1 MGEQAYAFA
10 DICQHQTFFRAM
22 TLPYADRHPAVVL
35 EQSNNSRSGVPLMA
49 DLRRLMNAGK
59 LARLEGKMLSKLS
72 LAIVLSASFGFAQV
86 AVVGGTATTA
96 GPAMATVPVSAANAP
111 LISTPDIALPGSGS
125 AVGAPI
131 SAAAANDSRS
141 SSGPSVY
148 NPNGAA
154 FAVAEPASSNL
165 AAIPSSSNAATSTTT
180 PASGAAATPTEPFEN
195 GIQHFESGL
204 PNTSNQTQSL
214 GQIARAYRSHRPQD
228 VKSFN
233 NDSIAELN
241 ARGVRTGNLG
251 PETSTVVAGSQ
262 SATQPAQSANAGT
275 LMAQNQAP
283 ALPQSDQSQAA
294 PSTSPSSSSSTAWQ
308 QRHKTSEQSPTPSAQ
323 STGAT
328 QPQSSSAQNTPAANE
343 NTAKTQTPTLP
354 QTGSPLPLLLLLG
367 GLGVVGGLVYWLRR

>member
-1 MGEQAYAFA
+1 M
-10 DICQHQTFFRAM
+10 FR
-22 TLPYADRHPAVVL
+22 
-35 EQSNNSRSGVPLMA
+35 
-49 DLRRLMNAGK
+49 
-59 LARLEGKMLSKLS
+59 KLS
-72 LAIVLSASFGFAQV
+72 LAVALSASFSFAQV

-96 GPAMATVPVSAANAP
+96 GPTMATVPVSAANAP

-125 AVGAPI
+125 AMGAPI

-141 SSGPSVY
+141 TSGPSVY
-148 NPNGAA
+148 NPNGAG
-154 FAVAEPASSNL
+154 FATPEPAPSNL
-165 AAIPSSSNAATSTTT
+165 AAIPNAANSATSTST
-180 PASGAAATPTEPFEN
+180 SATATEPFEN

-204 PNTSNQTQSL
+204 PNTSKATQSL
-214 GQIARAYRSHRPQD
+214 GQVARAYRSHRPQD

-251 PETSTVVAGSQ
+251 PETSTEVAGSQ
-262 SATQPAQSANAGT
+262 PSTQPAQPVNAGT

-283 ALPQSDQSQAA
+283 ALPQSDQNQSDQNQAA
-294 PSTSPSSSSSTAWQ
+294 PSSLSATSSATAWQ
-308 QRHKTSEQSPTPSAQ
+308 QRHKTSEQTPAPSAQ

-328 QPQSSSAQNTPAANE
+328 QPQSSSAQNSPAANE
-343 NTAKTQTPTLP
+343 NTAKTQTPALP

>member
-1 MGEQAYAFA
+1 MF
-10 DICQHQTFFRAM
+10 
-22 TLPYADRHPAVVL
+22 
-35 EQSNNSRSGVPLMA
+35 
-49 DLRRLMNAGK
+49 
-59 LARLEGKMLSKLS
+59 SKLS
-72 LAIVLSASFGFAQV
+72 LAMLLSATFSVAQV

-96 GPAMATVPVSAANAP
+96 GPAMATMPVSAANAP
-111 LISTPDIALPGSGS
+111 LISTPDIALPGSGP
-125 AVGAPI
+125 AVGSPI

-141 SSGPSVY
+141 TSGPSVY
-148 NPNGAA
+148 NPNGAP
-154 FAVAEPASSNL
+154 FAVSEPAPSNL
-165 AAIPSSSNAATSTTT
+165 AAIPSTANAATSATA
-180 PASGAAATPTEPFEN
+180 PASGTAAAPTEPFEN

-262 SATQPAQSANAGT
+262 PSTQPAQPVNAGT

-294 PSTSPSSSSSTAWQ
+294 PATPSASSSSTAWQ
-308 QRHKTSEQSPTPSAQ
+308 QRHKTSEQSPAPSAQ
-323 STGAT
+323 STGAA
-328 QPQSSSAQNTPAANE
+328 QPQSAPAAQNASAANE
-343 NTAKTQTPTLP
+343 NTAKTQTPALP
-354 QTGSPLPLLLLLG
+354 QTSSPLPLLLLLG

>member
-1 MGEQAYAFA
+1 
-10 DICQHQTFFRAM
+10 
-22 TLPYADRHPAVVL
+22 
-35 EQSNNSRSGVPLMA
+35 
-49 DLRRLMNAGK
+49 MNAGK
-59 LARLEGKMLSKLS
+59 LARLEVKMFSKLS
-72 LAIVLSASFGFAQV
+72 LAIVLSASFSLAQV

-131 SAAAANDSRS
+131 SSAAANDSRS
-141 SSGPSVY
+141 TNGPSVY

-154 FAVAEPASSNL
+154 FVVSEPVGSNV
-165 AAIPSSSNAATSTTT
+165 AAIPNASTPTTSGT
-180 PASGAAATPTEPFEN
+180 AAASAPTTEPFEN

-204 PNTSNQTQSL
+204 PNTSNSTQSL
-214 GQIARAYRSHRPQD
+214 GQIARAYRGHRPQD

-233 NDSIAELN
+233 NDSIAQLN

-251 PETSTVVAGSQ
+251 PETSTVVA
-262 SATQPAQSANAGT
+262 SAAEPATPSNAGA

-283 ALPQSDQSQAA
+283 ALPQSDQNLAA
-294 PSTSPSSSSSTAWQ
+294 TSNSSAPPSPTAFQ
-308 QRHKTSEQSPTPSAQ
+308 QRHKAAEPTSSPAAQNSSATQEQSSA
-323 STGAT
+323 
-328 QPQSSSAQNTPAANE
+328 AQNTPTSNE
-343 NTAKTQTPTLP
+343 NTAKNQAPVLP

>member
-1 MGEQAYAFA
+1 MRQ
-10 DICQHQTFFRAM
+10 
-22 TLPYADRHPAVVL
+22 PDRHPAVVL
-35 EQSNNSRSGVPLMA
+35 DQSNNSRSGVPLVA

-59 LARLEGKMLSKLS
+59 LARLEGKMFSKLS
-72 LAIVLSASFGFAQV
+72 LAVVLSASFGFAQV

-148 NPNGAA
+148 NPNGTP
-154 FAVAEPASSNL
+154 FAVQEAAPSNL
-165 AAIPSSSNAATSTTT
+165 AAIAGTANSTTAGNSALSAPT
-180 PASGAAATPTEPFEN
+180 AAPGTAATPTEPFEN

-204 PNTSNQTQSL
+204 PNTSNSTQSL
-214 GQIARAYRSHRPQD
+214 GQIARAYRGHRRQD

-233 NDSIAELN
+233 NESIAQLN

-251 PETSTVVAGSQ
+251 PETSTVVAS
-262 SATQPAQSANAGT
+262 TQPAAQPAVAPNAGT

-283 ALPQSDQSQAA
+283 ALPQSDQNLAA
-294 PSTSPSSSSSTAWQ
+294 TSASSAPPSPTAFQ
-308 QRHKTSEQSPTPSAQ
+308 QRHKSAEPASSPVAQNSGASQEQSSA
-323 STGAT
+323 
-328 QPQSSSAQNTPAANE
+328 AQNQPTAND
-343 NTAKTQTPTLP
+343 NTAKNQAPALP
-354 QTGSPLPLLLLLG
+354 QTGSPLALLLLLG

>member
-1 MGEQAYAFA
+1 MF
-10 DICQHQTFFRAM
+10 
-22 TLPYADRHPAVVL
+22 
-35 EQSNNSRSGVPLMA
+35 
-49 DLRRLMNAGK
+49 
-59 LARLEGKMLSKLS
+59 SKLS
-72 LAIVLSASFGFAQV
+72 LAILLSASFSLAQV

-96 GPAMATVPVSAANAP
+96 GSAMATVPVSAANAP

-148 NPNGAA
+148 NPNGAP
-154 FAVAEPASSNL
+154 FAAQEPAPSNL
-165 AAIPSSSNAATSTTT
+165 AAIPSTANSTTPGNSAPSTT
-180 PASGAAATPTEPFEN
+180 PAGSGTAATPTEPFEN

-204 PNTSNQTQSL
+204 PNTSNATQSL
-214 GQIARAYRSHRPQD
+214 GQIARAYRGHRPQD

-233 NDSIAELN
+233 NDSIAQLN

-251 PETSTVVAGSQ
+251 PETSTVVAS
-262 SATQPAQSANAGT
+262 TQPSAEPAVAPNAGT

-283 ALPQSDQSQAA
+283 ALPQSDQNLAATSTLAA
-294 PSTSPSSSSSTAWQ
+294 PPSPTAFQ
-308 QRHKTSEQSPTPSAQ
+308 QRHKAAEPTSSTAAQNGSPTQEQSSA
-323 STGAT
+323 
-328 QPQSSSAQNTPAANE
+328 AQNQPAANE
-343 NTAKTQTPTLP
+343 NPAKSQTAALP

>member
-1 MGEQAYAFA
+1 MF
-10 DICQHQTFFRAM
+10 
-22 TLPYADRHPAVVL
+22 
-35 EQSNNSRSGVPLMA
+35 
-49 DLRRLMNAGK
+49 
-59 LARLEGKMLSKLS
+59 SKLS
-72 LAIVLSASFGFAQV
+72 LAVVLSASFSFAQV

-96 GPAMATVPVSAANAP
+96 GPTMATVPVSAANAP

-125 AVGAPI
+125 AMGAPI

-141 SSGPSVY
+141 TSGPSVY
-148 NPNGAA
+148 NPNGAG
-154 FAVAEPASSNL
+154 FATPEPASSNL
-165 AAIPSSSNAATSTTT
+165 AAIPNAANSATSTST
-180 PASGAAATPTEPFEN
+180 SATATEPFEN
-195 GIQHFESGL
+195 GVQHFESGL

-233 NDSIAELN
+233 NDSIAQLN

-262 SATQPAQSANAGT
+262 SATQPAQPANAGT
-275 LMAQNQAP
+275 LMAQNQPP

-294 PSTSPSSSSSTAWQ
+294 PAMPSASSSSTAWQ
-308 QRHKTSEQSPTPSAQ
+308 QRHKTTEQSPAPSAQ

-328 QPQSSSAQNTPAANE
+328 QPQSSSAQNAPVGNE
-343 NTAKTQTPTLP
+343 NTAKTQTPALP

>member
-1 MGEQAYAFA
+1 MF
-10 DICQHQTFFRAM
+10 
-22 TLPYADRHPAVVL
+22 
-35 EQSNNSRSGVPLMA
+35 
-49 DLRRLMNAGK
+49 
-59 LARLEGKMLSKLS
+59 SKLS
-72 LAIVLSASFGFAQV
+72 LAVVLSASFSLAQV
-86 AVVGGTATTA
+86 SVVGGTATTA
-96 GPAMATVPVSAANAP
+96 GPTMATVPVSAANAP
-111 LISTPDIALPGSGS
+111 LISTPDIALPGSGP
-125 AVGAPI
+125 AMGAPI

-141 SSGPSVY
+141 TSGPSVY
-148 NPNGAA
+148 NPNGAP
-154 FAVAEPASSNL
+154 FAVSEPAPSNL
-165 AAIPSSSNAATSTTT
+165 AAIPNTANAATSTTT
-180 PASGAAATPTEPFEN
+180 PGSGAATPTEPFEN

-251 PETSTVVAGSQ
+251 PETSTVVAGAQ
-262 SATQPAQSANAGT
+262 PTQPAQPAQPANAGT

-308 QRHKTSEQSPTPSAQ
+308 QRHKTTEQSPAPSAQ

-328 QPQSSSAQNTPAANE
+328 QPQSSSAQNAPVGNE
-343 NTAKTQTPTLP
+343 NTAKTQTPALP

>member
-1 MGEQAYAFA
+1 
-10 DICQHQTFFRAM
+10 
-22 TLPYADRHPAVVL
+22 
-35 EQSNNSRSGVPLMA
+35 MA
-49 DLRRLMNAGK
+49 DLRRPMNAGK
-59 LARLEGKMLSKLS
+59 LARLEVQMFSKLS
-72 LAIVLSASFGFAQV
+72 LAVVLSASFSFAQV

-96 GPAMATVPVSAANAP
+96 GPTMATVPVSAANAP

-125 AVGAPI
+125 AMGAPI

-141 SSGPSVY
+141 TSGPSVY
-148 NPNGAA
+148 NPNGAP
-154 FAVAEPASSNL
+154 FAVSEPAPSNL
-165 AAIPSSSNAATSTTT
+165 AAIPSTANAATSATA
-180 PASGAAATPTEPFEN
+180 PASGTAAAPTEPFEN

-262 SATQPAQSANAGT
+262 PSTQPAQPVNAGT
-275 LMAQNQAP
+275 LMAQNQTP

-294 PSTSPSSSSSTAWQ
+294 PATPSASSSSTAWQ

-323 STGAT
+323 STGAA
-328 QPQSSSAQNTPAANE
+328 QPQSAPAAQNASAAKE
-343 NTAKTQTPTLP
+343 NTAKTQTPALP
-354 QTGSPLPLLLLLG
+354 QTSSPLPLLLLLG
-367 GLGVVGGLVYWLRR
+367 GLGVVGGFVYWLRR

>member
-1 MGEQAYAFA
+1 MF
-10 DICQHQTFFRAM
+10 
-22 TLPYADRHPAVVL
+22 
-35 EQSNNSRSGVPLMA
+35 
-49 DLRRLMNAGK
+49 
-59 LARLEGKMLSKLS
+59 SKLS
-72 LAIVLSASFGFAQV
+72 LAVILSASFSFAQV
-86 AVVGGTATTA
+86 AVIGGTATTG
-96 GPAMATVPVSAANAP
+96 GPSMATVPMSAANAP

-125 AVGAPI
+125 AMGAPI

-141 SSGPSVY
+141 TNGPSVY
-148 NPNGAA
+148 NPNGAP
-154 FAVAEPASSNL
+154 FSVSEPAPSNL
-165 AAIPSSSNAATSTTT
+165 AAIPSAANATTSATA
-180 PASGAAATPTEPFEN
+180 PASGAAAPAEPFEN

-204 PNTSNQTQSL
+204 PNTSNAPQSL

-262 SATQPAQSANAGT
+262 PATPPAQPATAVR

-283 ALPQSDQSQAA
+283 ALPQSDQNQAA
-294 PSTSPSSSSSTAWQ
+294 PSTRPSSSSTAGQ
-308 QRHKTSEQSPTPSAQ
+308 QRHKTSEQTSTPSAQ
-323 STGAT
+323 SAGAA
-328 QPQSSSAQNTPAANE
+328 QPQSSAPQNAPAANE
-343 NTAKTQTPTLP
+343 STAKTKTPALP